1 MSRVTAGPRPH
12 SPSRRESQRMP
23 RRGYRKGLD
32 DAKESL
38 PCYVRTCLFEA
49 SFAALSAEA
58 SSRNLTLSALTRLIL
73 TAHLNAQR
81 AELPRRR
88 GTDAALLRQLI
99 RIGNNLNQLARQ
111 ANAGLVAVSA
121 DELRACLDR
130 INTLARTL

>member
-1 MSRVTAGPRPH
+1 
-12 SPSRRESQRMP
+12 MP

-32 DAKESL
+32 DAKQPL
-38 PCYVRTCLFEA
+38 PCYVRTRLPET
-49 SFAALSAEA
+49 SFAALSGEA
-58 SSRNLTLSALTRLIL
+58 ASRGITMSALTRAIV
-73 TAHLNAQR
+73 TAHLKAQR

-88 GTDAALLRQLI
+88 GTEAALLRQFI

-111 ANAGLVAVSA
+111 ANAGLVAVNA